1 MLSFREVLSY
11 PARRLLPIHA
21 SLALVGLMWL
31 YSFLNYNHAYPI
43 TTFYQEWGTA
53 LLGLCAMLPLLGA
66 EYWRRAEVPRILL
79 LPVGLMLLGVLQYAL
94 GWLPYLEQWRKVGYF
109 GQMLLYALYLMWAAM
124 LIMLGARLREVLGLR
139 KLALTLAVFLLLG
152 AELNAFAGLHQHYH
166 WHTLLEYRIT
176 LKVSSAVFGNIA
188 QPNHFADYLTL
199 GLASLGLLYAAGW
212 LRAWQAVLLALPIL
226 YVLPLSGSRGPWFY
240 LLWMVAMSFLWQR
253 RDRTQ
258 RPLLYFSVLALL
270 GFGAMHWV
278 VQLPWLATDTGTTV
292 TGLQRSLAED
302 VGTGSIRLYLWKEA
316 ALIFADNPLLGAGF
330 GGYAWQ
336 HYVLLPVL
344 QNHHI
349 VGHYNNAHNLVMQL
363 AAEGGLAGLLIF
375 FGTVIT
381 WLQRARRDERTCYHW
396 WGYVLLGVLGIH
408 SMEEY
413 PLWYAYFLGIAAILL
428 GMLDTGRYRLGMGMA
443 GRAFVLFALLLG
455 VVALYQL
462 YQGYGTYERL
472 NRMRFQAEKGES
484 YYSQLNEGIQKMQG
498 IPLFQPYADLLLSPM
513 LGVDAENEQEKLK
526 LNTEAVHF
534 IPTQYLAYR
543 QSFLL
548 AAGGDL
554 AGAQTEIVR
563 AIWSY
568 PGDFEGWARAT
579 LRGLAAK
586 DPAHYAG
593 LLKFAIQ
600 KHEEYLGAVHSK

>member
-1 MLSFREVLSY
+1 MRSFRDVLSN
-11 PARRLLPIHA
+11 PAWRLLPIHI
-21 SLALVGLMWL
+21 SLAFVGLMWL

-53 LLGLCAMLPLLGA
+53 LLGLLAMLPLLGA
-66 EYWRRAEVPRILL
+66 GYWKQAEVPRIVL
-79 LPVGLMLLGVLQYAL
+79 LPVGLMLLVVLQYVL
-94 GWLPYLEQWRKVGYF
+94 GWLPYLEQWQKVGYF

-124 LIMLGARLREVLGLR
+124 LIMLGAHLREVLGLR

-166 WHTLLEYRIT
+166 WHTFLEYRIT
-176 LKVSSAVFGNIA
+176 LKVASAVYGNIA
-188 QPNHFADYLTL
+188 QPNHFADYMTL
-199 GLASLGLLYAAGW
+199 GLASLGLLYAAGR
-212 LRAWQAVLLALPIL
+212 LKAWQAALLGLPIL

-240 LLWMVAMSFLWQR
+240 LPWLTVMAFLWQWR
-253 RDRTQ
+253 ERSQ
-258 RPLLYFSVLALL
+258 RPLLYFCMLALL
-270 GFGAMHWV
+270 GYGAMHWV
-278 VQLPWLATDTGTTV
+278 VQLPWLSTDTGTITSV
-292 TGLQRSLAED
+292 QRSMADD

-316 ALIFADNPLLGAGF
+316 ALIFAGNPLLGAGF

-336 HYVLLPVL
+336 HYMMLPVL

-349 VGHYNNAHNLVMQL
+349 AGLYNNAHNLVMQL

-375 FGTVIT
+375 FGTVIP
-381 WLQRARRDERTCYHW
+381 WLLRARQDERSIYHW
-396 WGYVLLGVLGIH
+396 WGFVLLGVLGIH

-413 PLWYAYFLGIAAILL
+413 PLWYAYFLGIAAFLL

-443 GRAFVLFALLLG
+443 GRAFISVALLLG

-462 YQGYGTYERL
+462 YQGYGTYEKL
-472 NRMRFQAEKGES
+472 NRMRHQVEKGSS
-484 YYSQLNEGIQKMQG
+484 YYSQLNDGIQKMQG
-498 IPLFQPYADLLLSPM
+498 IPLFQPYADLIISPM
-513 LGVDAENEQEKLK
+513 LGLDAESLQENLK
-526 LNTEAVHF
+526 LNTAVEHF

-548 AAGGDL
+548 AASGDL
-554 AGAQTEIVR
+554 AGAQTEIER

-568 PGDFEGWARAT
+568 PGDFNGWAEAT

-586 DPAHYAG
+586 DPEHYAG